1 LSDRELKE
9 ILIDPSRIY
18 PHLDA
23 LDAFTEDGD
32 DDFCSEDQA
41 NAFDQDDFDE
51 EDFDDAFFDDFYRQY
66 QQHHE
71 QDAALHQARQNQ
83 LDRLFKGSQ
92 LNKMYKRLAS
102 KLHPDKELDPQ
113 TKHDKHQ
120 QMQALAEARQHKD
133 GFTILQLYLQHFDDD
148 PSFDQDTLNSL
159 LPLLEEKLH
168 TLNIEYQELQNNDRI
183 ETLVWHKFKARSKKQ
198 IQQNMQDHCVELQ
211 TESQEMDAFIR
222 SCSTVKNIKGELR
235 RRLNEEKFNPF
246 DDFDLDSL
254 GGLFR
259 APF

>member
-1 LSDRELKE
+1 
-9 ILIDPSRIY
+9 
-18 PHLDA
+18 
-23 LDAFTEDGD
+23 
-32 DDFCSEDQA
+32 
-41 NAFDQDDFDE
+41 
-51 EDFDDAFFDDFYRQY
+51 
-66 QQHHE
+66 
-71 QDAALHQARQNQ
+71 
-83 LDRLFKGSQ
+83 
-92 LNKMYKRLAS
+92 
-102 KLHPDKELDPQ
+102 
-113 TKHDKHQ
+113 
-120 QMQALAEARQHKD
+120 MQALAEARQHKD